1 MIQTNDQ
8 VILTQKQIQGVEVLT
23 FPLFERLG
31 GVRHIFTTRHGGVSK
46 GIFCS
51 MNVSY
56 TRGDQKEAVDEN
68 FRRIAA
74 VMGAQPSDF
83 VFTDQT
89 HTANVRVVTRE
100 DAGKGLTRARDY
112 ADVDGLVTNE
122 PHLVLSAFF
131 ADCVPLYF
139 YDPVRRVIGLSH
151 SGWRGTVSRI
161 GARTVETMQEHFGCE
176 PADIYAAVGPSICHA
191 CYEISADVAK
201 QFATE
206 FPSYE
211 QEILTDDKNGKYH
224 LDLWKTN
231 EKVLTDAGIQKEH
244 LSVTNICTCCNADKL
259 FSHRATKGKRGNLG
273 AFLSLK

>member
-8 VILTQKQIQGVEVLT
+8 VILTQKQIQGVEVLA
-23 FPLFERLG
+23 FPMFDQLG
-31 GVRHIFTTRHGGVSK
+31 GVRHIFTTRHGGASE
-46 GIFCS
+46 GIYRS

-68 FRRIAA
+68 FRRIAD
-74 VMGAQPSDF
+74 VMGAQMSDF

-100 DAGKGLTRARDY
+100 DAGKGLTRKRDY
-112 ADVDGLVTNE
+112 TDVDGLVTNE

-161 GARTVETMQEHFGCE
+161 GARTVETMQKHFGCE
-176 PADIYAAVGPSICHA
+176 PSDIYAAVGPSICRS
-191 CYEISADVAK
+191 CYEISADVAEL
-201 QFATE
+201 FAAE
-206 FPSYE
+206 FHGYE
-211 QEILTDDKNGKYH
+211 QEILTDDGNGKFH

-231 EKVLTDAGIQKEH
+231 EKVLTDAGIRKEH
-244 LSVTNICTCCNADKL
+244 LAVTNICTCCNAPDL
-259 FSHRATKGKRGNLG
+259 FSHRATNGRRGNLG
-273 AFLSLK
+273 AFLCLS